1 MARMNHRSLP
11 RHGERGY
18 TLVALL
24 AVMSLLMLFAMAA
37 ASNLAQQDQREREKE
52 AGFPGEQV
60 ADSIRS
66 YYQYKGRQGVNSP
79 PPSMDPLVAGIQRGT
94 NKQQTLPVSAS

>member
-37 ASNLAQQDQREREKE
+37 GSNLEQQDQREPEKE
-52 AGFPGEQV
+52 AVFRGEQV
-60 ADSIRS
+60 TDSIRS
-66 YYQYKGRQGVNSP
+66 YYQHKGRQGVNSLP
-79 PPSMDPLVAGIQRGT
+79 TSMDQLVDGIARGT
-94 NKQQTLPVSAS
+94 QKLQNCRV

>member
-1 MARMNHRSLP
+1 MNHKSLP

-37 ASNLAQQDQREREKE
+37 ASNLQQQDQREREKE
-52 AGFPGEQV
+52 AVFRGEQV

-66 YYQYKGRQGVNSP
+66 YYQYKGRQGVNSLP
-79 PPSMDPLVAGIQRGT
+79 TSMDQLLEGIQRGT
-94 NKQQTLPVSAS
+94 KKTWAGLLLP